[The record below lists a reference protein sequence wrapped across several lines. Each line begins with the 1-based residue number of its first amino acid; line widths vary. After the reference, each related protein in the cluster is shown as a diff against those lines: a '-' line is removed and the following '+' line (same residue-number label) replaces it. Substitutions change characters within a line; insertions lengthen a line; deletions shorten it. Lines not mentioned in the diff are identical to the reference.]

1 MTDYLS
7 VDKEFN
13 MLSLPDLLE
22 ARDFYHVHLM
32 HKANVI
38 ATAVGRYLIRKSDS
52 WPTSS
57 ENTAT
62 QRNASGK
69 PVIKGKRTLDNSE
82 VRPYSWPCI
91 LVFVEQWVDA
101 DQFGHESN
109 QINPDD
115 KVERAIYL
123 RDGKV
128 VPICVVEAPRDET
141 SRGAVGDLLFPDNLI
156 GGGFP
161 VIANVQE
168 EEHVASIGCMVSD
181 GHTVYALTNRH
192 VAGAAGEVVYSRLG
206 GETVRIGKSSRRQL
220 TRRRFEEV
228 YAEWPGKNVYV
239 NLDIGLIEV
248 DDKKCWTAQVYGIG
262 QMGKLADLSINN
274 ISLKLI
280 GCPVRAYGCASGQM
294 YGTIQGLFYR
304 YKSIGGFEYVS
315 DFLIGPQKDK
325 PFNTQP
331 GDSGTV
337 WMLDTGDEKTGL
349 MPIAIQWGGHVFVDQ
364 SSKSRLPYALA
375 TCLSTVCNLLE
386 VDVVRDWNIGQVD
399 YWGEMGHYTI
409 GAKACTLMSE
419 PGLKILMEANIDR
432 VGFDDDSLKD
442 PQKYQIHQA
451 QYSFVPL
458 ADVADNVWRNSR
470 PPFGNKN
477 DPNNDA
483 NNHFADM
490 DQPGGPGPYEGQTL
504 LELCQNSDNVS
515 VQVWNDFYDSL
526 DEGTRPGVLP
536 LRVWQ
541 IYNEMVKFLN
551 GGQNPD
557 IASFLCAAGCLA
569 HYVGDACQPLHVS
582 RFHHGYPPLKPG
594 TVPFKVHE
602 VYETAMLNTYP
613 DKIVDGIN
621 GRLSGVTVHATFQG
635 GKGAALRVI
644 DLMRE
649 TINLIDPETLVKAYN
664 EEKKPGD
671 RIERLWNDFGD
682 DTMTSMANG
691 CRCLGE
697 IWESAWAEGGGQN
710 IPHAKLKPIDI
721 DLLTSIYRK
730 NSFLLS
736 RGLKDM
742 GPLVQ

>member
-38 ATAVGRYLIRKSDS
+38 ATAVGRYLIRKSDP

-57 ENTAT
+57 ENIAT
-62 QRNASGK
+62 QRDASGK
-69 PVIKGKRTLDNSE
+69 SMIKGKRTLDNSE

-101 DQFGHESN
+101 DQFGHEPN
-109 QINPDD
+109 RLNPDD
-115 KVERAIYL
+115 KIERAIYL

-141 SRGAVGDLLFPDNLI
+141 SSGTVGDILFPDNLI

-161 VIANVQE
+161 VIADVQQ

-192 VAGAAGEVVYSRLG
+192 VAGAPGEVVYSRLG
-206 GETVRIGKSSRRQL
+206 GEKVRIGKSSHRQL

-280 GCPVRAYGCASGQM
+280 GCPVRAYGCASGRM

-304 YKSIGGFEYVS
+304 YKSVGGFEYVS

-325 PFNTQP
+325 PMNTQP
-331 GDSGTV
+331 GDSGTI
-337 WMLDTGDEKTGL
+337 WMLDTGDEKAGL
-349 MPIAIQWGGHVFVDQ
+349 MPIAVQWGGHVFVDQ
-364 SSKSRLPYALA
+364 LGKSRLPYALA

-504 LELCQNSDNVS
+504 LELCQDPNNVS

-526 DEGTRPGVLP
+526 GEGTRPGALP

-541 IYNEMVKFLN
+541 IYTEMVKFLN

-557 IASFLCAAGCLA
+557 IARFLCAAGCLA

-621 GRLSGVTVHATFQG
+621 ARLSGVTVRATFQG

-664 EEKKPGD
+664 EEKKPDD

-682 DTMTSMANG
+682 DTMTSMTNG

-710 IPHAKLKPIDI
+710 ISHAKLKPIDT